1 MAKATQT
8 TKTTTSF
15 SYKVTIAPKSSAKSG
30 SDGSSGSGM
39 VTCHMCGVGKVPA
52 SWYNGGKKK

>member
-8 TKTTTSF
+8 TKTTTS
-15 SYKVTIAPKSSAKSG
+15 YKVNITLKSSAENN
-30 SDGSSGSGM
+30 SDTGKGL

-52 SWYNGGKKK
+52 SWYNGGNKKK